1 MVLHHRLDD
10 GAKSGCGFE
19 FLSAGGELQLGIEI
33 GALLLFLQGAFA
45 GIGYP
50 VEMLLDEILDSLLR
64 QPNRRRNM
72 HIAILNDAH

>member
-10 GAKSGCGFE
+10 GTKTGSGFE

-33 GALLLFLQGAFA
+33 GALLLFLQGALA

-50 VEMLLDEILDSLLR
+50 VEMLLDEILYGLLR

>member
-33 GALLLFLQGAFA
+33 GALLLFLQGTLA

-50 VEMLLDEILDSLLR
+50 VEMLLDKILDGLLR
-64 QPNRRRNM
+64 QSNRRRNM